1 MINEDVYNRILNS
14 LDENERENIK
24 DINRNHDIKDES
36 DQKYHLEKK
45 TTTSTAY
52 DILEKLENVASQLLA
67 VTRKEENEESK
78 SIQNFDEESDT
89 DSEVS
94 FPSDNATSNIHK
106 DNLDESKNQK
116 QKKKKLID
124 VECKGSKRKLC
135 HEREEDSKR
144 PKLIHLTTKGVK
156 RKIASEGGN
165 VTKKQKLFD
174 HDISESELDK
184 SKGLKQKNYS
194 CEGNIMKK
202 MKATKGTKRKMPYD
216 DDLETPKKRK
226 LNCHEQKGLKRKNCF
241 DHESYHKKRKVSFDI
256 WE

>member
-36 DQKYHLEKK
+36 DQQNPLEKN

-94 FPSDNATSNIHK
+94 FPSDIATSNIHK
-106 DNLDESKNQK
+106 DNLDESKN
-116 QKKKKLID
+116 
-124 VECKGSKRKLC
+124 
-135 HEREEDSKR
+135 
-144 PKLIHLTTKGVK
+144 
-156 RKIASEGGN
+156 
-165 VTKKQKLFD
+165 
-174 HDISESELDK
+174 
-184 SKGLKQKNYS
+184 
-194 CEGNIMKK
+194 
-202 MKATKGTKRKMPYD
+202 
-216 DDLETPKKRK
+216 
-226 LNCHEQKGLKRKNCF
+226 
-241 DHESYHKKRKVSFDI
+241 
-256 WE
+256 